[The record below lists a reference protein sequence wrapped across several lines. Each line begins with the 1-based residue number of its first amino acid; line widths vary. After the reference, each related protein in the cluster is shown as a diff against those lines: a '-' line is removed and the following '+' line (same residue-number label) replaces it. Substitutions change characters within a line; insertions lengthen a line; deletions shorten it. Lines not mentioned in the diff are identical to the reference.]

1 MSELKEYKNFK
12 LLLSDQGMPLA
23 TQWLESE
30 EPTAQMAWKQNQSRQ
45 RMTAA
50 LRHTENIHLRFIKP
64 PAGYDTTQA
73 NNILEVY
80 DNQGLLALKG
90 LKAIYDRVQGIS
102 KHLGHKDIGRI
113 FISKLLA
120 GCEVDRHV
128 DAGDY
133 FSKYGRY
140 HLILQTNPDAACE
153 VDGEE
158 CFMPVGTVWWI
169 DNGLPHAFWNRGTT
183 DRIHVIWDAL

>member
-1 MSELKEYKNFK
+1 MTEQKEYKNFK
-12 LLLSDQGMPLA
+12 LLLSNQEMPLA
-23 TQWLESE
+23 TQWLISDEKS
-30 EPTAQMAWKQNQSRQ
+30 AKIAWAQNQSRQ

-50 LRHTENIHLRFIKP
+50 LRHTENIHLRYINP

-73 NNILEVY
+73 NNILEVF
-80 DNQGLLALKG
+80 DNHQLLQMKG
-90 LKAIYDRVQGIS
+90 LKAVYDRVQGIS
-102 KHLGHKDIGRI
+102 AHLGLKEVGRI
-113 FISKLLA
+113 FLSKLLA

-140 HLILQTNPDAACE
+140 HLVLHTNPDAACE

-158 CFMPVGTVWWI
+158 CVMPVGTVWWLE
-169 DNGLPHAFWNRGTT
+169 NGLPHAFWNRGTT
-183 DRIHVIWDAL
+183 DRIHVIWDAQ